1 MRVLFFGAGAL
12 GTLFAAKL
20 CAAGH
25 DVSVLARGERLG
37 TIARDGLRIRQ
48 RTKGGPLT
56 FRPEVVSRVAH
67 ELPYDL
73 VVVLVRRTQVDE
85 VLRAIAAEHTGD
97 VLVMVNEARGYDT
110 WRGILGSRLLVGFGG
125 AIASFDEAG
134 VLVYDI
140 APGALQ
146 PTVLGEPDG
155 RVTDRVLRAASVF
168 RDAGFP
174 VKVRRD
180 MEAWQRT
187 HAAWITPFMLVS
199 TAAARDA
206 MTLTLTRADRVR
218 TWVSATREALAAV
231 AASGTPVVPFSFR
244 VVAAIP
250 SAVTARVL
258 GCALRTRSLRDQ
270 IVASGAASADEA
282 LALAVDLA
290 ALARRPLPSLD
301 RLTAEATSSTKQPGP
316 RA

>member
-25 DVSVLARGERLG
+25 DVSVLARGERLSA
-37 TIARDGLRIRQ
+37 IQREGLRIRQ
-48 RTKGGPLT
+48 RTKGET
-56 FRPEVVSRVAH
+56 VSFRPEAVSRVAH
-67 ELPYDL
+67 EVPYDL
-73 VVVLVRRTQVDE
+73 VVVLVRRTQVDD
-85 VLRAIAAEHTGD
+85 VLRTIAKGHDGD

-110 WRGILGSRLLVGFGG
+110 WRGILGSRLLVGFAG
-125 AIASFDEAG
+125 AIATLDASG

-146 PTVLGEPDG
+146 PTVVGEPDG
-155 RVTDRVLRAASVF
+155 RLTDRVLRVASAF
-168 RDAGFP
+168 RAAGFP

-206 MTLTLTRADRVR
+206 KTLTTTERVR
-218 TWVSATREALAAV
+218 TWVSATREALVAV
-231 AASGTPVVPFSFR
+231 EASGMSVVPFSFR
-244 VVAAIP
+244 LAAAIP
-250 SAVTARVL
+250 SAITARVL
-258 GCALRTRSLRDQ
+258 GCALRTRSLREQ
-270 IVASGAASADEA
+270 IVASGAASADEG
-282 LALAVDLA
+282 LALAADLA
-290 ALARRPLPSLD
+290 TLAGRPLPSLD
-301 RLTAEATSSTKQPGP
+301 ALAAEASGALPP
-316 RA
+316 

>member
-25 DVSVLARGERLG
+25 DVSVLARGERLA
-37 TIARDGLRIRQ
+37 TITRDGLRIRQ
-48 RTKGGPLT
+48 RTRGEPQT
-56 FRPEVVSRVAH
+56 FRPEAVSQVAH
-67 ELPYDL
+67 EVPYNL

-85 VLRAIAAEHTGD
+85 VLRAIAAEHAGD

-125 AIASFDEAG
+125 AIASFDAAG

-146 PTVLGEPDG
+146 PTVVGEPDG
-155 RVTDRVLRAASVF
+155 RVTDRVLRAASAF

-199 TAAARDA
+199 TTAARDA
-206 MTLTLTRADRVR
+206 MALTRADRVR

-231 AASGTPVVPFSFR
+231 AASGTPIVPFSFR

-250 SAVTARVL
+250 SAITAWFL

-282 LALAVDLA
+282 VALAGDLA
-290 ALARRPLPSLD
+290 ALAQGPLPSLD
-301 RLTAEATSSTKQPGP
+301 VLTTEASSSTKQLGSH
-316 RA
+316 A

>member
-25 DVSVLARGERLG
+25 DVSVLARGERLA

-48 RTKGGPLT
+48 RTKGEPFT
-56 FRPEVVSRVAH
+56 FRPAAVSQVAH

-73 VVVLVRRTQVDE
+73 VVVLVRRPQVDE

-110 WRGILGSRLLVGFGG
+110 WRDILGSRLLVGFGG

-146 PTVLGEPDG
+146 PTVVGEPDG
-155 RVTDRVLRAASVF
+155 RVTDRVLRAASAF

-199 TAAARDA
+199 TVAARDA
-206 MTLTLTRADRVR
+206 MTLTRADRVR

-231 AASGTPVVPFSFR
+231 AASGMPVVPFSFR

-250 SAVTARVL
+250 SAITAWCL
-258 GCALRTRSLRDQ
+258 GCALRTRSLREQ

-282 LALAVDLA
+282 VALAGDLA
-290 ALARRPLPSLD
+290 ALAGRPLPSLEVLTTEASSGAE
-301 RLTAEATSSTKQPGP
+301 RLGS